1 MSFHFWLSWI
11 TRPAYHWLAEI
22 CSQIKKGHL
31 QSCVYRRIGALP
43 SGISSVSCM
52 VGGGC
57 HGLVSCSTTVVACA
71 EEGVH
76 QSKMVCTK
84 ATFVL
89 DRPQLPGLQFPL
101 MQCRNVKTTCLTGTC
116 SSSLALQLKYSSHV
130 SSQQTTSTIINLP
143 PCIY

>member
-1 MSFHFWLSWI
+1 M
-11 TRPAYHWLAEI
+11 YWLAGI

-31 QSCVYRRIGALP
+31 QSCVYYRRIGALP
-43 SGISSVSCM
+43 SGIFSVSCM

-89 DRPQLPGLQFPL
+89 DRPQLPCLQLPM

-116 SSSLALQLKYSSHV
+116 SPSLALQLKYSFQASKQHQLT
-130 SSQQTTSTIINLP
+130 SLHILNSQSK
-143 PCIY
+143 